1 LLFLVK
7 KNVIIVEKI
16 KEGKIMEDIVF
27 TPEEVRDL
35 VRTLPE
41 RAKVEIVKGLAMFE
55 AGYKTGFFDG
65 ARNAADGAQ
74 QSA

>member
-1 LLFLVK
+1 
-7 KNVIIVEKI
+7 
-16 KEGKIMEDIVF
+16 MDRIVF
-27 TPEEVRDL
+27 TPEEVRDISEVRDL

-41 RAKVEIVKGLAMFE
+41 RAKVEIVKGMAMFE

-74 QSA
+74 QTA

>member
-1 LLFLVK
+1 
-7 KNVIIVEKI
+7 
-16 KEGKIMEDIVF
+16 MEDIVF
-27 TPEEVRDL
+27 TPEEARDISEVRDL

-41 RAKVEIVKGLAMFE
+41 RAKVEIVKGMAMFE

-74 QSA
+74 QTA

>member
-1 LLFLVK
+1 
-7 KNVIIVEKI
+7 
-16 KEGKIMEDIVF
+16 MEDIVF
-27 TPEEVRDL
+27 TPEEVRDISEVRDL

>member
-1 LLFLVK
+1 
-7 KNVIIVEKI
+7 
-16 KEGKIMEDIVF
+16 MEDIVF

>member
-1 LLFLVK
+1 M
-7 KNVIIVEKI
+7 KNMQE
-16 KEGKIMEDIVF
+16 IVF

-41 RAKVEIVKGLAMFE
+41 RAKVEIVKGMAMFE

-65 ARNAADGAQ
+65 ARNAADGGTEKQPA
-74 QSA
+74 